1 VAGGPDDWQAR
12 AAQLC
17 GAEFL
22 DGFLISHRP
31 VNLHCNPGNARVKMG
46 SPGRFEAWG
55 IGIQSGVYDEEK
67 RRHFSRGGERFLSA
81 VSHEFLKTPTWA
93 NVFRLVSTF
102 AF

>member
-1 VAGGPDDWQAR
+1 MAGGPDDWQAR

-67 RRHFSRGGERFLSA
+67 RRHFSRGGERFLLPVLRFAFS
-81 VSHEFLKTPTWA
+81 VGKSLNPGK
-93 NVFRLVSTF
+93 NYVFRR
-102 AF
+102 